1 LKLTMETL
9 SNLESFVRS
18 AESASFSAAAR
29 QLALTPAAVS
39 RNVAQLERNLG
50 VRLFQRST
58 RGLKLTEEG
67 ERFLQAVSGSLDSIQ
82 DAIAEVTAH
91 KGEPAGVLTLSMAPR
106 FGRLHVLPL
115 LQAYAQRY
123 PAVTLDCSFD
133 NRPVD
138 LIADRVDVAI
148 GGGFELTLGV
158 VARELARVHVV
169 AVASPAYVQRL
180 GGRAPRTPADLAS
193 LDGVVMRSPQT
204 RRVRVWNMRNRKGAE
219 MAAELR
225 PALLVNDPDAIC
237 AAVLMGMGVA
247 FLALADVVEHLERG
261 ELVRL
266 LPDWYADAGPISLY
280 FASQKLLP
288 AKTRTFVDFVTQS
301 FREGRLA
308 QRFSAVP
315 AANAGKAPDL

>member
-1 LKLTMETL
+1 METL

-67 ERFLQAVSGSLDSIQ
+67 ERFLLAVSGGLDSIQ
-82 DAIAEVTAH
+82 GAIAEVTTN
-91 KGEPAGVLTLSMAPR
+91 KGEPAGVLTLSVPPR
-106 FGRLHVLPL
+106 FGRQYILPL
-115 LQAYAQRY
+115 LQQYAQHY

-138 LIADRVDVAI
+138 LIAERVDAAI
-148 GGGFELTLGV
+148 GGGFELTPGV
-158 VARELARVHVV
+158 VARQLAPAHMV
-169 AVASPAYVQRL
+169 AVASPAYVT
-180 GGRAPRTPADLAS
+180 RACAAPPRKPADLAG
-193 LDGVVMRSPQT
+193 LDGVMMRSPQT
-204 RRVRVWNMRNRKGAE
+204 RRVRSWSMRNRKGAQME
-219 MAAELR
+219 AELR
-225 PALLVNDPDAIC
+225 PAMLVNDPDAIC
-237 AAVLMGMGVA
+237 AAALLGIGVA
-247 FLALADVVEHLERG
+247 LLPLADVIEHLERG

-266 LPDWYADAGPISLY
+266 LPDWYVDAGPISLY

-288 AKTRTFVDFVTQS
+288 AKTRTLVDFIAAA
-301 FREGRLA
+301 FRDGGLA
-308 QRFSAVP
+308 RRFSAV
-315 AANAGKAPDL
+315 